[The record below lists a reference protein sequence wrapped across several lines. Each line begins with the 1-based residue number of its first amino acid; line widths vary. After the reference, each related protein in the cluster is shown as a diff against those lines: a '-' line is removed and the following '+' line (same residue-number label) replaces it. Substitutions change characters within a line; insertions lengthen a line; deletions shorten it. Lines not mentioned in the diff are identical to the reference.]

1 MIDLRDVRVA
11 FGSRRV
17 LDGLELHVEP
27 GEIVAVVGPNGS
39 GKTSLLD
46 VAAGELA
53 AGGTRHVAGRIGRAF
68 QDDELFPSLTVAE
81 ALSAARA
88 SDGTLIRFGLTSHA
102 NQWPSELSTGI
113 RRVVEIAIATARRPE
128 ILLLDEP
135 SAGLARGE
143 VINLAGVIRSWR
155 DESRGSVLLVEHD
168 LDLVAAVADRV
179 LELRDGRLVP
189 VDAEMQGQVVDPDA
203 VGELP
208 IPSDG
213 SVQEHAPRQTPSPH
227 HAVSIW
233 RLMRWGLREFAAGLL
248 SVLVV
253 GVLNRVM
260 AVELGISLTVVS
272 LVVGGYNLAAPLALP
287 LGHRSDRR
295 PLFGHRRSGYVIAG
309 ALVTAVAACFAPDAA
324 YLIAG
329 TDTPGS
335 GPAGWAV
342 GLGVGL
348 FGLMGLGMYASG
360 TAFFALLADQC
371 PPVDRARAAAVVY
384 TQLMLGI
391 LAGVALTATALD
403 GAGRGEL
410 RALFIIAGSAV
421 AILSTLA
428 VWGTE
433 PRWDA
438 APPPP
443 ESTSSLMQSLREF
456 AAQPEALRFFT
467 FLLVATA
474 ALFLQQTI
482 LEPFGGVVLG
492 LSVGQSTG
500 FNAVLIIG
508 VLAGMGAGA
517 RSVAPRVGVI
527 GLAALGLVVS
537 ALAFGALS
545 LGAAV
550 ASAEI
555 VWPALALLG
564 IGTGLFNVAG
574 LSLMMGL
581 SRPGAV
587 GLAMGSWTLSHA
599 IADGLA
605 TSGGGAAFDLA
616 RTLTGSA
623 GSGFALVFAVEGLIL
638 VALLPLL
645 ARLTDRTVDGTLIG
659 VAATPG
665 FGSLDERE
673 LPVRL
678 EDADLHAP

>member
-1 MIDLRDVRVA
+1 MTLDLKDVRLA
-11 FGSRRV
+11 FDGRRV
-17 LDGLELHVEP
+17 LDDLDLHVEP

-46 VAAGELA
+46 VAAGELSA
-53 AGGTRHVAGRIGRAF
+53 AGSRHVGGRIGRAF
-68 QDDELFPSLTVAE
+68 QDDDLFPSLTVGE
-81 ALSAARA
+81 SLSAAGADQTALR
-88 SDGTLIRFGLTSHA
+88 RFGLDSHA
-102 NQWPSELSTGI
+102 DRWPSELSTGI
-113 RRVVEIAIATARRPE
+113 RRVVEIALATARQPE

-135 SAGLARGE
+135 SAGLARAE
-143 VINLAGVIRSWR
+143 VENLGGVIRAWR
-155 DESRGSVLLVEHD
+155 DETRGSVLLVEHD
-168 LDLVAAVADRV
+168 RDLVDAVADRV
-179 LELRDGRLVP
+179 LELRDGRLHALTAP
-189 VDAEMQGQVVDPDA
+189 PDSASAAFDAPPLTSADTAD
-203 VGELP
+203 L
-208 IPSDG
+208 
-213 SVQEHAPRQTPSPH
+213 APRESADSSYHP
-227 HAVSIW
+227 VSIW
-233 RLMRWGLREFAAGLL
+233 RLLRWGLREFAAGLL

-260 AVELGISLTVVS
+260 AVELGVSLTVVS

-295 PLFGHRRSGYVIAG
+295 PLFGRRRSGYVIAG
-309 ALVTAVAACFAPDAA
+309 AITTGIAACFAPDAA
-324 YLIAG
+324 HVIAESG
-329 TDTPGS
+329 T
-335 GPAGWAV
+335 AGWAV
-342 GLGVGL
+342 ALGMGL
-348 FGLMGLGMYASG
+348 FGLMGLGMYSSG
-360 TAFFALLADQC
+360 TAFFSLLADQC
-371 PPVDRARAAAVVY
+371 PPRDRARAAAVVY
-384 TQLMLGI
+384 TELMLGI

-410 RALFIIAGSAV
+410 RALFVVVGSAV

-433 PRWDA
+433 PRW
-438 APPPP
+438 
-443 ESTSSLMQSLREF
+443 ESVPADDDQPVEGLMTALRAF
-456 AAQPEALRFFT
+456 AARPEALRFFT
-467 FLLVATA
+467 FLLIATA

-508 VLAGMGAGA
+508 VLLGMGLGA
-517 RSVAPRVGVI
+517 RSVAPRLGVI
-527 GLAALGLVVS
+527 GLAASGLVVS

-545 LGAAV
+545 LGAAL

-555 VWPALALLG
+555 VWPALAALG
-564 IGTGLFNVAG
+564 VGTGLFNVAG

-616 RTLTGSA
+616 RTFTNSA
-623 GSGFALVFAVEGLIL
+623 GSAFAAVFALEGLIL

-645 ARLTDRTVDGTLIG
+645 ARLTDQSVDSAVG
-659 VAATPG
+659 A
-665 FGSLDERE
+665 
-673 LPVRL
+673 L

>member
-1 MIDLRDVRVA
+1 MIDLKDIRLA
-11 FGSRRV
+11 FAGRQV

-46 VAAGELA
+46 VAAGQVGA
-53 AGGTRHVAGRIGRAF
+53 SGSRHVGGRIGRAF

-81 ALSAARA
+81 ALSAAESPA
-88 SDGTLIRFGLTSHA
+88 STLTRFGLESHA
-102 NQWPSELSTGI
+102 DRWPAELSTGI
-113 RRVVEIAIATARRPE
+113 RRVVEIALATARSPE

-135 SAGLARGE
+135 SAGLARAE
-143 VINLAGVIRSWR
+143 VDNLAGVIRAWR
-155 DESRGSVLLVEHD
+155 DETRGSVLLVEHD
-168 LDLVAAVADRV
+168 RELVTAVADRV
-179 LELRDGRLVP
+179 LELRDGRLHPSGSRP
-189 VDAEMQGQVVDPDA
+189 VEPTDAR
-203 VGELP
+203 
-208 IPSDG
+208 PSRP
-213 SVQEHAPRQTPSPH
+213 EIEEPPRQIDRQIQSS
-227 HAVSIW
+227 VSIF
-233 RLMRWGLREFAAGLL
+233 RLLRWGLREFAAGLL

-260 AVELGISLTVVS
+260 AVELGISLTIVS

-287 LGHRSDRR
+287 IGHRSDHR
-295 PLFGHRRSGYVIAG
+295 PLFGRRRSGYVIAG
-309 ALVTAVAACFAPDAA
+309 AVVTGLAACFAPDAA
-324 YLIAG
+324 HVIAG
-329 TDTPGS
+329 S
-335 GPAGWAV
+335 GTAPWAV
-342 GLGVGL
+342 ALGIGL
-348 FGLMGLGMYASG
+348 FGVMGLGMYSSG

-371 PPVDRARAAAVVY
+371 PPADRARAAAVVY
-384 TQLMLGI
+384 TELMLGI

-410 RALFIIAGSAV
+410 RALFIVVGSAV
-421 AILSTLA
+421 AILSMLA
-428 VWGTE
+428 VWGSE
-433 PRWDA
+433 PRWRPESDA
-438 APPPP
+438 AVERSEP
-443 ESTSSLMQSLREF
+443 LLAALRAF
-456 AAQPEALRFFT
+456 AARPEALRFFT

-508 VLAGMGAGA
+508 VLVGMATGS

-527 GLAALGLVVS
+527 GLAALGLMVGAVG
-537 ALAFGALS
+537 FGALS

-555 VWPALALLG
+555 VWPALAVLG
-564 IGTGLFNVAG
+564 LGTGLFNVAG

-605 TSGGGAAFDLA
+605 TAGGGAAFDLA
-616 RTLTGSA
+616 RLLTGSDA
-623 GSGFALVFAVEGLIL
+623 SGFAAVFAAEGLIL
-638 VALLPLL
+638 LGLLPLL
-645 ARLTDRTVDGTLIG
+645 ARLAEESVPETDEPAPPAEAALI
-659 VAATPG
+659 
-665 FGSLDERE
+665 
-673 LPVRL
+673 
-678 EDADLHAP
+678 

>member
-1 MIDLRDVRVA
+1 MIDLKNVRLA
-11 FGSRRV
+11 FDGRRV
-17 LDGLELHVEP
+17 LDDLELHVEP

-53 AGGTRHVAGRIGRAF
+53 AEGTVHLGGRVGRAF
-68 QDDELFPSLTVAE
+68 QDDALFPSLTVAE
-81 ALSAARA
+81 SLSAAG
-88 SDGTLIRFGLTSHA
+88 SDEEALRRFGLQSHA
-102 NQWPSELSTGI
+102 DRWPAELSTGI
-113 RRVVEIAIATARRPE
+113 RRVVEIAMATAPRPD

-135 SAGLARGE
+135 SAGLARAE
-143 VINLAGVIRSWR
+143 IDNLAGVIRSWR
-155 DESRGSVLLVEHD
+155 DRSSGSVLLVEHD
-168 LDLVAAVADRV
+168 RDLVAAVADRV
-179 LELRDGRLVP
+179 LELRDGRLEP
-189 VDAEMQGQVVDPDA
+189 VGANHSPVAAESRAEAGPDA
-203 VGELP
+203 GDLT
-208 IPSDG
+208 
-213 SVQEHAPRQTPSPH
+213 PRQTPDAYEP
-227 HAVSIW
+227 VSIW

-260 AVELGISLTVVS
+260 AVELGVSLTVVS

-287 LGHRSDRR
+287 LGHRSDRL
-295 PLFGHRRSGYVIAG
+295 PLFGRRRSGYVIAG
-309 ALVTAVAACFAPDAA
+309 AMVTAVAACFAPDAA
-324 YLIAG
+324 YLIS
-329 TDTPGS
+329 GS
-335 GPAGWAV
+335 GTAPWTVA
-342 GLGVGL
+342 LGVGL
-348 FGLMGLGMYASG
+348 FGLMGLGMYGSG
-360 TAFFALLADQC
+360 TAFFSLLADQC
-371 PPVDRARAAAVVY
+371 PPRDRARAAAVVY

-403 GAGRGEL
+403 GADRGEL
-410 RALFIIAGSAV
+410 RGLFVVVGSAV
-421 AILSTLA
+421 AILSALA

-433 PRWDA
+433 PRWDPA
-438 APPPP
+438 ADAAQG
-443 ESTSSLMQSLREF
+443 SSEGLVQSLRDF
-456 AAQPEALRFFT
+456 AARPEALRFFT

-508 VLAGMGAGA
+508 VLVGMGAGS
-517 RSVAPRVGVI
+517 RSIAPRLGII
-527 GLAALGLVVS
+527 GLAALGLIVS
-537 ALAFGALS
+537 AAAFGALS
-545 LGAAV
+545 LGAAL

-555 VWPALALLG
+555 VWPALAVLG

-616 RTLTGSA
+616 RFVTGSA
-623 GSGFALVFAVEGLIL
+623 GTGFAVVFAVEGLIL
-638 VALLPLL
+638 LALLPLL
-645 ARLTDRTVDGTLIG
+645 ARLTDRSVDAAG
-659 VAATPG
+659 VA
-665 FGSLDERE
+665 
-673 LPVRL
+673 LPVDL
-678 EDADLHAP
+678 EDADMHAP

>member
-1 MIDLRDVRVA
+1 MIDLKDVRVA
-11 FGSRRV
+11 FGTRRV
-17 LDGLELHVEP
+17 LDDVELHVEP

-53 AGGTRHVAGRIGRAF
+53 ADGSRHVGGRIGRAF

-81 ALSAARA
+81 SLSAAGA
-88 SDGTLIRFGLTSHA
+88 GAEALTRFGLESHA
-102 NQWPSELSTGI
+102 DRWPGELSTGI
-113 RRVVEIAIATARRPE
+113 RRVVEIAIATAAGPE

-135 SAGLARGE
+135 SAGLARAE
-143 VINLAGVIRSWR
+143 VDNLAGVIRTWR

-168 LDLVAAVADRV
+168 RDLVAAVADRV
-179 LELRDGRLVP
+179 LELRDGRLQEVAAAP
-189 VDAEMQGQVVDPDA
+189 PESNNESSAAVADERTELEPRPTPTPYDP
-203 VGELP
+203 
-208 IPSDG
+208 
-213 SVQEHAPRQTPSPH
+213 
-227 HAVSIW
+227 VSIW

-260 AVELGISLTVVS
+260 AVELGVSLTVVS

-295 PLFGHRRSGYVIAG
+295 PLFGHRRSGYVVVG

-329 TDTPGS
+329 SNT
-335 GPAGWAV
+335 AGWAV
-342 GLGVGL
+342 ALGMGL
-348 FGLMGLGMYASG
+348 FGLMGLGMYGSG
-360 TAFFALLADQC
+360 TAFFSLLADQC
-371 PPVDRARAAAVVY
+371 PPRDRARAAAVVY

-410 RALFIIAGSAV
+410 RALFVVVGSAV

-433 PRWDA
+433 PRWVAADA
-438 APPPP
+438 TAAGAP
-443 ESTSSLMQSLREF
+443 SGSLRDSLREF
-456 AAQPEALRFFT
+456 VARPEAVRFFT
-467 FLLVATA
+467 FLLVATT

-508 VLAGMGAGA
+508 VLAGMGVGA
-517 RSVAPRVGVI
+517 HSLAPRLGVI
-527 GLAALGLVVS
+527 GLAASGLVVS
-537 ALAFGALS
+537 AAAFGVLS
-545 LGAAV
+545 LGAAS

-555 VWPALALLG
+555 VWPALGVLG
-564 IGTGLFNVAG
+564 VGTGLFNVAG

-616 RTLTGSA
+616 RTFTGSA
-623 GSGFALVFAVEGLIL
+623 GSAFAVVFAAEGVIL
-638 VALLPLL
+638 LGLLPLL
-645 ARLTDRTVDGTLIG
+645 ARLADRAVDGTLLGLPAIG
-659 VAATPG
+659 ANEG
-665 FGSLDERE
+665 E
-673 LPVRL
+673 LAVGL

>member
-1 MIDLRDVRVA
+1 MIDLKDVRLA
-11 FGSRRV
+11 FGDRRV

-46 VAAGELA
+46 VACGDLP
-53 AGGTRHVAGRIGRAF
+53 AGGTRHVGGKTARAF
-68 QDDELFPSLTVAE
+68 QDDALFPSLTVAE
-81 ALSAARA
+81 SLSAAGA
-88 SDGTLIRFGLTSHA
+88 PAETLSRFGLESHA
-102 NQWPSELSTGI
+102 NRWPGELSTGI
-113 RRVVEIAIATARRPE
+113 RRVVEIAIATARHPDV
-128 ILLLDEP
+128 LLLDEP
-135 SAGLARGE
+135 SAGLARAE
-143 VINLAGVIRSWR
+143 IDNLAGVIRRWR
-155 DESRGSVLLVEHD
+155 DDARGSVLLVEHD
-168 LDLVAAVADRV
+168 RDLVAAVADRV
-179 LELRDGRLVP
+179 LELRDGRLHSTHAGSNGGVP
-189 VDAEMQGQVVDPDA
+189 PTPRADSEPEG
-203 VGELP
+203 L
-208 IPSDG
+208 
-213 SVQEHAPRQTPSPH
+213 APRPTTTPYDP
-227 HAVSIW
+227 VSIW
-233 RLMRWGLREFAAGLL
+233 RLLRWGLREFAAGLL

-260 AVELGISLTVVS
+260 AVELGVSLTVVS

-295 PLFGHRRSGYVIAG
+295 PLFGRRRSGYVIAG
-309 ALVTAVAACFAPDAA
+309 ALVTAAAACLAPDAA
-324 YLIAG
+324 YLIANSG
-329 TDTPGS
+329 T
-335 GPAGWAV
+335 AGWAV
-342 GLGVGL
+342 ALGMGL
-348 FGLMGLGMYASG
+348 FGLMGLGMYGSG

-371 PPVDRARAAAVVY
+371 PPRDRARAAAVVY

-391 LAGVALTATALD
+391 LAGVALTATTLD
-403 GAGRGEL
+403 DAGRTEL
-410 RALFIIAGSAV
+410 RALFVVVGSAV

-433 PRWDA
+433 PRWNA
-438 APPPP
+438 AAHALDEP
-443 ESTSSLMQSLREF
+443 STKLGQSLREF
-456 AAQPEALRFFT
+456 AARPEALRFFT

-517 RSVAPRVGVI
+517 RFVAPRIGML
-527 GLAALGLVVS
+527 GLAASGLIVS
-537 ALAFGALS
+537 AGAFGALS
-545 LGAAV
+545 LGAAT
-550 ASAEI
+550 ASAEL
-555 VWPALALLG
+555 VWPALAVLG

-599 IADGLA
+599 MADGLA

-623 GSGFALVFAVEGLIL
+623 GSAFAVVFAAEGLIL

-645 ARLTDRTVDGTLIG
+645 ARLTDRSVDGGLLGVVIG
-659 VAATPG
+659 A
-665 FGSLDERE
+665 DEGE
-673 LPVRL
+673 LSVGL

>member
-1 MIDLRDVRVA
+1 MIDLKDVTVV
-11 FGSRRV
+11 FGDRRV
-17 LDGLELHVEP
+17 LDEVELHVEP

-53 AGGTRHVAGRIGRAF
+53 AAGTRHVGGRIGRGF
-68 QDDELFPSLTVAE
+68 QDDDLFPSLTVAE
-81 ALSAARA
+81 SLSAAGA
-88 SDGTLIRFGLTSHA
+88 EPGMLSQFGLEAHA
-102 NQWPSELSTGI
+102 DRWPNELSTGI
-113 RRVVEIAIATARRPE
+113 RRVVEIAIATAARPE

-135 SAGLARGE
+135 SAGLARAE
-143 VINLAGVIRSWR
+143 VDNLAGVIRKWR

-168 LDLVAAVADRV
+168 RDLVAAVADRA
-179 LELRDGRLVP
+179 LELRDGRLHEIAP
-189 VDAEMQGQVVDPDA
+189 AGNDAASDPASPPPGGDHA
-203 VGELP
+203 DLP
-208 IPSDG
+208 PRPTP
-213 SVQEHAPRQTPSPH
+213 APYE
-227 HAVSIW
+227 AVSIW

-260 AVELGISLTVVS
+260 AVELGVSLTVVS

-295 PLFGHRRSGYVIAG
+295 PLFGYRRSGYVVLG
-309 ALVTAVAACFAPDAA
+309 AIVTGVAACFAPDAGH
-324 YLIAG
+324 LIARSG
-329 TDTPGS
+329 T
-335 GPAGWAV
+335 AGWAV
-342 GLGVGL
+342 ALGVGL
-348 FGLMGLGMYASG
+348 FGLMGLGMYGSG
-360 TAFFALLADQC
+360 TAFFSLLADQC
-371 PPVDRARAAAVVY
+371 PPRDRARAAAVVY

-410 RALFIIAGSAV
+410 RALFVVVGSAV

-433 PRWDA
+433 PRWATADA
-438 APPPP
+438 ATT
-443 ESTSSLMQSLREF
+443 STEAGSLRQSLREF
-456 AAQPEALRFFT
+456 VARPEAVRFFT
-467 FLLVATA
+467 FLLVATT

-508 VLAGMGAGA
+508 VLAGMGVGA
-517 RSVAPRVGVI
+517 RSVAPRLGVI
-527 GLAALGLVVS
+527 GLAASGLVVS
-537 ALAFGALS
+537 ATAFGVLS
-545 LGAAV
+545 VGAAA
-550 ASAEI
+550 ASAEL
-555 VWPALALLG
+555 VWPALAVLG
-564 IGTGLFNVAG
+564 LGTGLFNVAG
-574 LSLMMGL
+574 LTLMMGL

-616 RTLTGSA
+616 RNFTDSA
-623 GSGFALVFAVEGLIL
+623 GAAFAIVFAAEGVIL
-638 VALLPLL
+638 LALLPLL
-645 ARLTDRTVDGTLIG
+645 ARLSDRTIDGALGLSTIS
-659 VAATPG
+659 A
-665 FGSLDERE
+665 DEGE
-673 LPVRL
+673 LPVGL